1 MYVGSLTGMFF
12 GNMHNLRLLSII
24 ADMDQ
29 IDGEDRLGAN
39 LDKGTVSGIIRR
51 TEFGFKPLPD
61 VILKILGDGVLI
73 MHVRRHNKYALWA
86 GWSA

>member
-12 GNMHNLRLLSII
+12 GNTHNLRLLSII

-39 LDKGTVSGIIRR
+39 LDKGTVSGIIRG
-51 TEFGFKPLPD
+51 TEFGFKPLPG
-61 VILKILGDGVLI
+61 VILKILGDGVPI
-73 MHVRRHNKYALWA
+73 MHARRYNKYALWT
-86 GWSA
+86 G

>member
-12 GNMHNLRLLSII
+12 GNTHNLRLLSII

-61 VILKILGDGVLI
+61 VILKILGDGVPI